1 MKRFLTTLCV
11 VTIVMGGTSTDELFA
26 AHHGRGETYISGM
39 TKEIEGTV
47 KEVLWRNPHVAILID
62 VAGDNGEVTTWT
74 IEHSNVSTLARLGYG
89 RQTLKPGMDVTAVI
103 FPGSMD
109 RPIGLC
115 SRIILEDGTQVFMRG
130 GNDSD
135 RYNPLTD
142 FD

>member
-1 MKRFLTTLCV
+1 MKHILTALLIATV
-11 VTIVMGGTSTDELFA
+11 VMPATSTGVVFA
-26 AHHGRGETYISGM
+26 AHHGRGETYISDT
-39 TKEIEGTV
+39 TKEIQGTV

-62 VAGDNGEVTTWT
+62 VADENGETTTWT

-103 FPGSMD
+103 FPGSQN

-115 SRIILEDGTQVFMRG
+115 SGIILEDGTQVFMRG

>member
-1 MKRFLTTLCV
+1 MKRILTTLLV
-11 VTIVMGGTSTDELFA
+11 VTLVMVATRTPDVFA
-26 AHHGRGETYISGM
+26 AHHGRGETYISDT
-39 TKEIEGTV
+39 TKEIQGTV

-62 VAGDNGEVTTWT
+62 VADDNGETTTWT

-142 FD
+142 ID

>member
-1 MKRFLTTLCV
+1 MKRILTTLLV
-11 VTIVMGGTSTDELFA
+11 VTVVMVAMNTGQLFA
-26 AHHGRGETYISGM
+26 AHHGRGDTYIADT
-39 TKEIEGTV
+39 TKEIKGTINSL
-47 KEVLWRNPHVAILID
+47 LWRNPHVAILID
-62 VAGDNGEVTTWT
+62 VTGDDGEVTTWT
-74 IEHSNVSTLARLGYG
+74 IEHSNVSTLSRLGYG

-115 SRIILEDGTQVFMRG
+115 NRIILEDGTEVFMRG

-142 FD
+142 ID

>member
-1 MKRFLTTLCV
+1 MIRILTAVLV
-11 VTIVMGGTSTDELFA
+11 AIFVMGTTGTGKLFA
-26 AHHGRGETYISGM
+26 AHHGRGDTYISDT
-39 TKEIEGTV
+39 TKEIQGTV
-47 KEVLWRNPHVAILID
+47 REVLWRNPHVAILID
-62 VAGDNGEVTTWT
+62 VADDTGETTTWT

-103 FPGSMD
+103 FPGSQN

>member
-1 MKRFLTTLCV
+1 MKRILTILLV
-11 VTIVMGGTSTDELFA
+11 VTVVTVATSTGELFA
-26 AHHGRGETYISGM
+26 AHHGRGDTYIADT
-39 TKEIEGTV
+39 TKEIQGTV

-62 VAGDNGEVTTWT
+62 VEENGQTTTWT

-103 FPGSMD
+103 FPGSQD

>member
-1 MKRFLTTLCV
+1 MKRILTTLLVATV
-11 VTIVMGGTSTDELFA
+11 VMVATSTGELFA

-39 TKEIEGTV
+39 TKEIQGTV

-62 VAGDNGEVTTWT
+62 VTDDSGEVTTWT

-89 RQTLKPGMDVTAVI
+89 RLTLKPGMDVTAVI
-103 FPGSMD
+103 FPGSME

>member
-1 MKRFLTTLCV
+1 MTRVLTAMLVATV
-11 VTIVMGGTSTDELFA
+11 VLVATSTGELLA
-26 AHHGRGETYISGM
+26 AHHGRGETYISDQ
-39 TKEIEGTV
+39 TLEIEGTV
-47 KEVLWRNPHVAILID
+47 NEVLWRNPHVAILID
-62 VAGDNGEVTTWT
+62 VTDDSGDVTTWT

-103 FPGSMD
+103 FPGSQN

>member
-1 MKRFLTTLCV
+1 MKRILTTLLV
-11 VTIVMGGTSTDELFA
+11 VTVVMVATSTGELF
-26 AHHGRGETYISGM
+26 AHHGRGETYISDT
-39 TKEIEGTV
+39 TKEIQGTV

-62 VAGDNGEVTTWT
+62 VADDNGETTTWT

-103 FPGSMD
+103 FPGSME

-142 FD
+142 ID